1 MVPARKLMGE
11 IIEKLPDS
19 AGKKESNETTFLAGR
34 HFIHCSHKS
43 FDSAV
48 LPPV

>member
-1 MVPARKLMGE
+1 MMPARKLMGE
-11 IIEKLPDS
+11 IIENLPGS
-19 AGKKESNETTFLAGR
+19 AGKKESNETTFLADR
-34 HFIHCSHKS
+34 HFIHYSHKL